1 MDFNMNLKG
10 KIVEALEKAPKVRTL
25 CYWILT
31 LVFLGWVAK
40 PIILEL
46 IGRCL

>member
-1 MDFNMNLKG
+1 MDFNIDLTG
-10 KIVEALEKAPKVRTL
+10 KIVEALEKAPKVRAL